1 MRDTMVA
8 FLYNSSAPFV
18 LIDSAR
24 SILDSVTFFG
34 SFSFTN
40 AVSGNYYISVR
51 HRNSLET
58 WSKSGGESYTA
69 GSIMNYDFTSTITQ
83 SFGNNLVQLTN
94 SPLLFAVY
102 GGDVNL
108 DGVIDG
114 ADASIIDNDAFNF
127 ASGYVA
133 SDVTGDRFVDASD
146 ASTVD
151 NNAWNFV
158 GLIRP

>member
-1 MRDTMVA
+1 
-8 FLYNSSAPFV
+8 
-18 LIDSAR
+18 
-24 SILDSVTFFG
+24 
-34 SFSFTN
+34 
-40 AVSGNYYISVR
+40 
-51 HRNSLET
+51 
-58 WSKSGGESYTA
+58 
-69 GSIMNYDFTSTITQ
+69 
-83 SFGNNLVQLTN
+83 
-94 SPLLFAVY
+94 LLFAVY